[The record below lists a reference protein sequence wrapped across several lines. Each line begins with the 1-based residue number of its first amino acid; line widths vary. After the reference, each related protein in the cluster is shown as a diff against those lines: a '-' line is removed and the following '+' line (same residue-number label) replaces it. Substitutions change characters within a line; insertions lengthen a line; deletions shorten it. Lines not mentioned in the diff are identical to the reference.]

1 MNGPVRTLAV
11 LALVLLMAAL
21 LFGLLAG
28 IAFVLPQTPP
38 WLDFTRLRPLHTTTA
53 LFWIVTGAVAVM
65 LASRTDAVGKE
76 PHLPLLHGFLI
87 LWAGSLAI
95 VLVSYLVGQFGGR
108 EYWEF
113 PPWLALP
120 FGLAWVM
127 LLIDHAR
134 ALRGRGQGAPMYL
147 WMWTTGLIFF
157 LFTFVEQNLWLL
169 PVIRSSYL
177 RDLTVQ
183 WKSNGSM
190 VGAWNQLIYG
200 ASLYLAARVP
210 GNEALARS
218 GKAHAF
224 WLLGLAN
231 LMFNWGHHLYNAPT
245 AGWLRHA
252 AYAISMAEWLIL
264 FDILRDL
271 RRSQAGSTGTTF
283 SQRCLRAAGHWV
295 LLNLILAL
303 LMSVPAINR
312 YTHGTHITVAHAMGA
327 TIGINTFILLGCIA
341 HWSGF
346 DGARTGRWP
355 RVGLRIAV
363 IALHVLWSALIV
375 AGVLK
380 GWRSMGLGMTDHAE
394 VMRPV
399 MSVLVVFVLAG
410 AAVAGGLML
419 VVIPLMRQVVIAR
432 QEAPTEPR
440 VSA

>member
-1 MNGPVRTLAV
+1 MNGPVRCITAI
-11 LALVLLMAAL
+11 ALGLLIAAL
-21 LFGLLAG
+21 LLGVLAG
-28 IAFVLPQTPP
+28 LAFVVPGLAEVLP
-38 WLDFTRLRPLHTTTA
+38 FVRLRPLHTTTA
-53 LFWIVTGAVAVM
+53 LFWIVTGALAVM
-65 LASRTDAVGKE
+65 LTARSEVVGAT
-76 PHLPLLHGFLI
+76 PDRRFLHGFVI
-87 LWAGSLAI
+87 LWVGALLAA
-95 VLVSYLVGQFGGR
+95 LVSYVLGRFGGR

-120 FGLAWVM
+120 IGLAW
-127 LLIDHAR
+127 LLVLVDHLR
-134 ALRGRGQGAPMYL
+134 MLRGHGRGAPMYL
-147 WMWTTGLIFF
+147 WMWTTGVVFF
-157 LFTFVEQNLWLL
+157 LFTFIEQNLWLL
-169 PVIRSSYL
+169 PSVRASYL

-200 ASLYLAARVP
+200 TSLYLAVRVS

-224 WLLGLAN
+224 WFLGLAN

-245 AGWLRHA
+245 AGWVRHA

-264 FDILRDL
+264 FDILRGL
-271 RRSQAGSTGTTF
+271 RRSRTGPSDTTF
-283 SQRCLRAAGHWV
+283 SQRCLRAAEHWV
-295 LLNLILAL
+295 LLNLMLAL

-346 DGARTGRWP
+346 EGVRAGRWP
-355 RVGLRIAV
+355 RAGLRIAV

-375 AGVLK
+375 AGLLK
-380 GWRSMGLGMTDHAE
+380 GWRSVGLGMTDHAE
-394 VMRPV
+394 IMRPV

-419 VVIPLMRQVVIAR
+419 VAIPLMRQVVVAGK
-432 QEAPTEPR
+432 EAHTDPR

>member
-1 MNGPVRTLAV
+1 MNGPIRWITALALGLMTAALFLGV
-11 LALVLLMAAL
+11 LAGV
-21 LFGLLAG
+21 
-28 IAFVLPQTPP
+28 AFVVPQVADALP
-38 WLDFTRLRPLHTTTA
+38 FVRLRPLHTTTA
-53 LFWIVTGAVAVM
+53 LFWIVTGALAVM
-65 LASRTDAVGKE
+65 LTARSEVIHAAPDRR
-76 PHLPLLHGFLI
+76 LLHGFLI
-87 LWAGSLAI
+87 LWAGAVLAA
-95 VLVSYLVGQFGGR
+95 LVSYVLGCFGGR

-120 FGLAWVM
+120 IGLAW
-127 LLIDHAR
+127 LLVLVDHFR
-134 ALRGRGQGAPMYL
+134 ALRVHGRGAPMYV
-147 WMWTTGLIFF
+147 WMWTTGVVFF
-157 LFTFVEQNLWLL
+157 LFTFIEQNLWLL
-169 PVIRSSYL
+169 PSIRASYL

-200 ASLYLAARVP
+200 TSLYLAARVP
-210 GNEALARS
+210 DNEALARS

-224 WLLGLAN
+224 WFLGLAN

-245 AGWLRHA
+245 AGWIRHA

-264 FDILRDL
+264 FDILRGL
-271 RRSQAGSTGTTF
+271 RRSLSNTPGITF
-283 SQRCLRAAGHWV
+283 SQRCLRAAEHWV
-295 LLNLILAL
+295 LLNLMLAL

-346 DGARTGRWP
+346 EGAREGRWP
-355 RVGLRIAV
+355 RAGLRIAV
-363 IALHVLWSALIV
+363 IALHILWSALIV
-375 AGVLK
+375 AGLLK
-380 GWRSMGLGMTDHAE
+380 GWRSVGLGMTDHAE

-399 MSVLVVFVLAG
+399 MAVLVVFVLAG

-419 VVIPLMRQVVIAR
+419 FAIPLMRQVVVAGK
-432 QEAPTEPR
+432 EAPTDPR

>member
-1 MNGPVRTLAV
+1 MIGPVRTLAV
-11 LALVLLMAAL
+11 LALALLLAAL
-21 LFGLLAG
+21 LLGVLAG
-28 IAFVLPQTPP
+28 IAFMLPVASP

-53 LFWIVTGAVAVM
+53 LFWILTGAVAVM
-65 LASRTDAVGKE
+65 LASRTDAVGVE
-76 PHLPLLHGFLI
+76 PHRRLLNGFLF

-95 VLVSYLVGQFGGR
+95 ALISYLVGKFGGR

-120 FGLAWVM
+120 IGLAWVL

-134 ALRGRGQGAPMYL
+134 ALRGRGRGAPMYL

-169 PVIRSSYL
+169 PAIRSSYL

-200 ASLYLAARVP
+200 ASLYLAVRVS
-210 GNEALARS
+210 GNETLARS
-218 GKAHAF
+218 GKAHTF
-224 WLLGLAN
+224 WFLGLAN

-252 AYAISMAEWLIL
+252 AYAISMAEWLIM
-264 FDILRDL
+264 FDILRGM
-271 RRSQAGSTGTTF
+271 RTKPSTTPKEGF
-283 SQRCLRAAGHWV
+283 GQRCLRWAEHWV
-295 LLNLILAL
+295 LLNLLLAL
-303 LMSVPAINR
+303 LMSVPALNR
-312 YTHGTHITVAHAMGA
+312 FTHGTHVTVAHAMGA
-327 TIGINTFILLGCIA
+327 TIGINTFILLACIA

-346 DGARTGRWP
+346 DAAHVGRWP
-355 RVGLRIAV
+355 RAGLRIAGV
-363 IALHVLWSALIV
+363 ALHIMWSALIL

-380 GWRSMGLGMTDHAE
+380 GWRAVGLGLSEHAE

-399 MSVLVVFVLAG
+399 MPVLVVSVASGAVVAVGLA
-410 AAVAGGLML
+410 L
-419 VVIPLMRQVVIAR
+419 VVIPLIRQLLVEQNASTR
-432 QEAPTEPR
+432 SR

>member
-95 VLVSYLVGQFGGR
+95 ALVSYLVGQFGGR

-120 FGLAWVM
+120 IGLAWVM

-200 ASLYLAARVP
+200 ASLYLAARIP

-264 FDILRDL
+264 FDILRGV
-271 RRSQAGSTGTTF
+271 RMKPRMRSNEDF
-283 SQRCLRAAGHWV
+283 SRVCLRSAEHWV
-295 LLNLILAL
+295 LLNLLLAL
-303 LMSVPAINR
+303 LMSVPALNR
-312 YTHGTHITVAHAMGA
+312 FTHGTHITVAHAMGA
-327 TIGINTFILLGCIA
+327 TIGINTLILLGCMA

-346 DGARTGRWP
+346 DAARVGRWP
-355 RVGLRIAV
+355 RVGLWTAV
-363 IALHVLWSALIV
+363 MALHLLWSALLF

-380 GWRSMGLGMTDHAE
+380 AWRTVGLGIAEHEE

-399 MSVLVVFVLAG
+399 RPVLIVFVASGAVVAVGLA
-410 AAVAGGLML
+410 L
-419 VVIPLMRQVVIAR
+419 VVIPLIRHVMSVDQA
-432 QEAPTEPR
+432 EPSGKR